1 MSVPSSVVPFFRTQW
16 ATRLVDTC
24 LIEEINNATRVWDDV
39 NGVYTDNP
47 VTIYSGACLVRPV
60 SRPDV
65 EQTFGQELVD
75 IQGFKIFIPYDETG
89 VKPDHRVTVTSTF
102 DGRLNGM
109 VLTVRLVNSDT
120 YNTVRE
126 LSCEEQQDDAKAD

>member
-1 MSVPSSVVPFFRTQW
+1 MTSIPLGVQSLFRTQW

-24 LIEEINNATRVWDDV
+24 LIEEINDSTRVFNDTT
-39 NGVYTDNP
+39 GVYADNP
-47 VTIYSGACLVRPV
+47 TTIYSGACLVRPV

-75 IQGFKIFIPYDETG
+75 IQGFKIFVPYDETG
-89 VKPDHRVTVTSTF
+89 VKPDHRVTVTSTN

-109 VLTVRLVNSDT
+109 VLYVRLVNSDT
-120 YNTVRE
+120 YNHVRE
-126 LSCEEQQDDAKAD
+126 LSCEEHQDDAKG